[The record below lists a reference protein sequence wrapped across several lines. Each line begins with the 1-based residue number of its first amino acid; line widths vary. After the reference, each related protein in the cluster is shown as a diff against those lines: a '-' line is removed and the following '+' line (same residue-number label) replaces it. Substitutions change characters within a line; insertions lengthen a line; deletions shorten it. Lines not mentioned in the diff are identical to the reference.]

1 MRKSTGKY
9 PKDWP
14 KLAKACKERAGWR
27 CERCGKPQGKG
38 KGHGLNAHHLDW
50 NRSNRNEWD
59 ICCICAGC
67 HLIFQHK
74 YQGTEAWLFDF
85 TELWLKSHQDGF
97 YAWVAQKVKED
108 IAKS

>member
-9 PKDWP
+9 PKDW
-14 KLAKACKERAGWR
+14 KEIAKAAKDAAGWR
-27 CERCGKPQGKG
+27 CERCGKPQGTG
-38 KGHGLNAHHLDW
+38 KGNGLNAHHLDY

-59 ICCICAGC
+59 ICCLCSGC

-74 YQGTEAWLFDF
+74 YQGTRAWLYDF
-85 TELWLKSHQDGF
+85 SEPWLQSHRDGF

-108 IAKS
+108 IGKL